1 MQVQSALGISVTH
14 RHRVGARA
22 AKRAAIAGP
31 SASEGARGI
40 LRQMLPGEG
49 DSSGGQGWTHE
60 SLYHHSSDWIPTTTG
75 PSFDLGYATPSQVVQ
90 PPFPSPNASADPEFG
105 PLRAGATG
113 AFPSF
118 HQSQNWNLD
127 DEYHRTSYGWPS
139 VPSATPTNVQPIQS
153 LANPVAIS
161 NVHEPA
167 ARPPIGPLNNVVND
181 PLGQDLGSQIS
192 QRDFAN
198 YRSFL
203 SPPIARDSSRTS
215 PAPTPPLTR
224 IHTVAQEPT
233 STSQAQ
239 QAGPKSASSGKTL
252 SPSSAQVSPTRKR
265 KGGQRSP
272 SLRQAFPKT
281 PFQPNEEE
289 EARRI
294 HMAPLSHGGCLVSS
308 MSSHSRGVNEQETL
322 GVEGNLRAA
331 ESTMLETIGAP
342 GVLRALQPGNGPSE
356 QFPLPAGKGF
366 PIQIGSELFR
376 LSGASIMSDCQ
387 CPTNVFRSGMC

>member
-1 MQVQSALGISVTH
+1 M
-14 RHRVGARA
+14 
-22 AKRAAIAGP
+22 P
-31 SASEGARGI
+31 
-40 LRQMLPGEG
+40 PGEQ
-49 DSSGGQGWTHE
+49 DRSGGQAWTDE
-60 SLYHHSSDWIPTTTG
+60 SLHHQNSDWIATTSG
-75 PSFDLGYATPSQVVQ
+75 PSFDLGYATLSHGAQHL
-90 PPFPSPNASADPEFG
+90 FPAPNASADPELD

-113 AFPSF
+113 AFSSF

-127 DEYHRTSYGWPS
+127 DENHAGSYGWPS
-139 VPSATPTNVQPIQS
+139 VLSASPFNVPSIQPLTNPTATRD
-153 LANPVAIS
+153 
-161 NVHEPA
+161 VHNSA
-167 ARPPIGPLNNVVND
+167 ARPPIGPLTVVSG
-181 PLGQDLGSQIS
+181 PLGQDPGSQIA

-203 SPPIARDSSRTS
+203 SPVPREPSRTS
-215 PAPTPPLTR
+215 PVLSPPLTR
-224 IHTVAQEPT
+224 IHTVAQETT
-233 STSQAQ
+233 STSQAR
-239 QAGPKSASSGKTL
+239 QAGPQSASSGKTL

-272 SLRQAFPKT
+272 SSRQAFPRT

-294 HMAPLSHGGCLVSS
+294 HMASLSRGGSLVSS
-308 MSSHSRGVNEQETL
+308 VSSHSRGLNEHETM

-342 GVLRALQPGNGPSE
+342 GVLRALQPENGPSE
-356 QFPLPAGKGF
+356 QYPLPPGKGF

-387 CPTNVFRSGMC
+387 CPGNVCPSGMC

>member
-1 MQVQSALGISVTH
+1 
-14 RHRVGARA
+14 
-22 AKRAAIAGP
+22 
-31 SASEGARGI
+31 
-40 LRQMLPGEG
+40 MLPGEG
-49 DSSGGQGWTHE
+49 DSSGGQAWTDE
-60 SLYHHSSDWIPTTTG
+60 SLYRHNSDWITPTSG
-75 PSFDLGYATPSQVVQ
+75 PSFDLGYATPSHVIQ
-90 PPFPSPNASADPEFG
+90 PPFPSPNASADPASD
-105 PLRAGATG
+105 PLRAAATG

-127 DEYHRTSYGWPS
+127 DEYHRASYGWPS
-139 VPSATPTNVQPIQS
+139 VPSATSTNLQPIHS
-153 LANPVAIS
+153 LTNPIAVGH
-161 NVHEPA
+161 VHEPA
-167 ARPPIGPLNNVVND
+167 ARPPIGPLNVVSG
-181 PLGQDLGSQIS
+181 PLGQDPGSQIS

-215 PAPTPPLTR
+215 PVPTPHLTR
-224 IHTVAQEPT
+224 IHTVAQETT
-233 STSQAQ
+233 STSQPQ
-239 QAGPKSASSGKTL
+239 QAGPKSASSGKAL

-294 HMAPLSHGGCLVSS
+294 HMASLSQGGSLVSS
-308 MSSHSRGVNEQETL
+308 MSSHSRGANEQETF

-342 GVLRALQPGNGPSE
+342 GVLRALQPGNAPSE
-356 QFPLPAGKGF
+356 QFPLPAEKGF

-387 CPTNVFRSGMC
+387 CPTNVFPSGMC